1 MIKRRLC
8 SIAIISSVRFSAANR
23 DSPCDEVVVFG
34 PCLDSRRDELP
45 GIATQTGP
53 RNTTQRCR
61 ERGAA
66 GRIIREVELTR
77 EISSSHRKLPGSEN

>member
-34 PCLDSRRDELP
+34 PCLDSRMSSPESRLKPDHEIQLSD
-45 GIATQTGP
+45 
-53 RNTTQRCR
+53 
-61 ERGAA
+61 AA
-66 GRIIREVELTR
+66 SGVQPAGLLG
-77 EISSSHRKLPGSEN
+77 KLS